1 SFCENSS
8 LFIDRSLRDTTL
20 NVSNIY
26 IPMSAVEQNMLN
38 VSPRLSDQYSD
49 QKESLV
55 PDAIH
60 YITEST
66 QVGCEHPPEMQA
78 PSLPG
83 ATPGY
88 RPQRPYTL
96 DLTSPPTPAESG
108 ISTAG
113 SSYRSFSSIDQ
124 GSQDHAPAPSVD
136 SVPRLAPPIPPRNN
150 ARRSEDETTALQRQR
165 LSPVSQ
171 SP

>member
-1 SFCENSS
+1 
-8 LFIDRSLRDTTL
+8 
-20 NVSNIY
+20 
-26 IPMSAVEQNMLN
+26 MLS
-38 VSPRLSDQYSD
+38 VPPRLSDQSSD

-55 PDAIH
+55 PDDSIH
-60 YITEST
+60 YISEST

-83 ATPGY
+83 TTLGY

-113 SSYRSFSSIDQ
+113 SSYRSFSSTDQ
-124 GSQDHAPAPSVD
+124 GPQDHAPSSSVD
-136 SVPRLAPPIPPRNN
+136 PGMASFFMNLCYYFYVKSI
-150 ARRSEDETTALQRQR
+150 
-165 LSPVSQ
+165 
-171 SP
+171 